1 SSSPGKQ
8 QQKVKA
14 ELQNGGGKAGEEGV
28 RQAAVDKLVAEH
40 EAQVE
45 AAKQAK
51 ADRER
56 MESSAPHFMQTH
68 VALSYPPSRVR
79 RDMHQLLLHAVR
91 HSSNTPSDKNKMLK

>member
-1 SSSPGKQ
+1 MSPC
-8 QQKVKA
+8 A
-14 ELQNGGGKAGEEGV
+14 CTCAGPPPEN
-28 RQAAVDKLVAEH
+28 
-40 EAQVE
+40 
-45 AAKQAK
+45 
-51 ADRER
+51 RER